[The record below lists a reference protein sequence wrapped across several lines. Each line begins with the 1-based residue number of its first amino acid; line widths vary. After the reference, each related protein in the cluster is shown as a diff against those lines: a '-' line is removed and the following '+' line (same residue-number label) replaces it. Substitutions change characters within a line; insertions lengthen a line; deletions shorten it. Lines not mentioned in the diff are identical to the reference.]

1 MGNKRDAILD
11 ALENLTVTEFKKFK
25 LKLGSVQLRQG
36 FRTIPRGVLG
46 PLDAMDLTDKLIA
59 FYCEDYGAELTAA
72 VLCDMGMQQE
82 AAQLQ
87 GVSEGAPGP
96 SRSQSITFEPWH
108 THVLWTQTLFLT
120 KDPGIQSR
128 PHYPVPLLHQAP
140 SWDCPF
146 KLLASPSLWLRTGL
160 V

>member
-87 GVSEGAPGP
+87 GEERTSPNLKDFLPTELRGERLLSLLVSPGP
-96 SRSQSITFEPWH
+96 S
-108 THVLWTQTLFLT
+108 
-120 KDPGIQSR
+120 
-128 PHYPVPLLHQAP
+128 P
-140 SWDCPF
+140 SPRAKWV
-146 KLLASPSLWLRTGL
+146 SLSAWKMNA
-160 V
+160 